1 MLVSGNGKEE
11 EGIERESGEVNL
23 GIEQLI
29 PPGKANKP
37 FWARGVDMLGYSLN
51 SFRLANLDFRGTDS
65 PRSSQILRLQMNPQD
80 TEKLL
85 AVSYFLFILY
95 YHNTLLFTVTKLTL
109 SDINDGFQSLTKIVL
124 ISYYMSIGVIILKL

>member
-95 YHNTLLFTVTKLTL
+95 YHNILLFTVTNLTL
-109 SDINDGFQSLTKIVL
+109 SDINQ
-124 ISYYMSIGVIILKL
+124 